1 MAASAKTSS
10 ACEKTIS
17 FNITAKVIN
26 CLLGSESMDCTF
38 KFGDKKIKVHRKLL
52 SAFSSVFADR
62 FATRWANNF
71 DPIPIVDASY
81 ENYSTFLDFFYK
93 GEIKLTVHNVMAIL
107 FLASKFNVQEMVSSC
122 STYASGHLYIT
133 NVVEYY
139 SMAIRL
145 NEEHLLLK
153 CTEFITNN
161 TEDVL
166 KSRKFLRCDRG
177 MLKRILQM
185 EKPCKEAVVIHAC
198 FEWAK
203 EKCHQKSLDIS
214 QPTNLRAQ
222 LSDCF
227 GLIRFKKME
236 SHEFAKFFETFKEMF
251 SSEEST
257 SIFMHFMQAQQQQP
271 CSTGARYIQLD
282 NPAKPNEIV
291 FNFDQDASTMS
302 RSTKIQFVLD
312 RPLMLKAIT
321 FSQPRGNSGSYLC
334 LNAAV
339 EISKQNGKALLNF
352 STKTIG
358 KEYYR
363 LVLPK
368 LLFIP
373 QNKMTT
379 IEIDLAKMPYGIT
392 MITHKIQSTQRNSV
406 EISFPPLSPSS
417 FVSELVF
424 TRPLMEKRKRMLS
437 ESEYSKHRKMDGGEN
452 QET

>member
-1 MAASAKTSS
+1 
-10 ACEKTIS
+10 
-17 FNITAKVIN
+17 
-26 CLLGSESMDCTF
+26 
-38 KFGDKKIKVHRKLL
+38 
-52 SAFSSVFADR
+52 
-62 FATRWANNF
+62 
-71 DPIPIVDASY
+71 
-81 ENYSTFLDFFYK
+81 
-93 GEIKLTVHNVMAIL
+93 
-107 FLASKFNVQEMVSSC
+107 
-122 STYASGHLYIT
+122 
-133 NVVEYY
+133 
-139 SMAIRL
+139 
-145 NEEHLLLK
+145 
-153 CTEFITNN
+153 
-161 TEDVL
+161 
-166 KSRKFLRCDRG
+166 
-177 MLKRILQM
+177 
-185 EKPCKEAVVIHAC
+185 
-198 FEWAK
+198 
-203 EKCHQKSLDIS
+203 
-214 QPTNLRAQ
+214 
-222 LSDCF
+222 
-227 GLIRFKKME
+227 
-236 SHEFAKFFETFKEMF
+236 
-251 SSEEST
+251 
-257 SIFMHFMQAQQQQP
+257 
-271 CSTGARYIQLD
+271 
-282 NPAKPNEIV
+282 
-291 FNFDQDASTMS
+291 MS